1 MTFWPFKKKVVEE
14 VVEEQVEKEPETIT
28 ITANDDGMR
37 RAEVAMRMAGFVI
50 NRTLYNQLPA
60 IAEVF
65 EKYKQLDYAAGVNS
79 RKRKKPK
86 NTYCPGC
93 KRYLDEIKKD
103 GCGSQRCPDMTE
115 GPSADD

>member
-1 MTFWPFKKKVVEE
+1 MWPFKKNTVEE
-14 VVEEQVEKEPETIT
+14 VIEKEELKEPKTIT
-28 ITANDDGMR
+28 IYADDDGMR

-50 NRTLYNQLPA
+50 NETMYNQLPW
-60 IAEVF
+60 IAQVF
-65 EKYKQLDYAAGVNS
+65 DKYKHLDYAAGVNA
-79 RKRKKPK
+79 RKKKKPK

-103 GCGSQRCPDMTE
+103 GCGSQRCPDLTQ